1 MDIQGLFPITS
12 IINHS
17 CTANTIC
24 FATDG
29 YKFTCKAV
37 TDIQVKERQHLVSNI
52 YIYICCLLQRGD
64 ELTTNYLHHHYHFYG
79 LSYRAPELAQF
90 WHFCCRCRRCRDTT
104 EFGSLVSVD
113 T

>member
-52 YIYICCLLQRGD
+52 YVNIYCLRSAG
-64 ELTTNYLHHHYHFYG
+64 T
-79 LSYRAPELAQF
+79 S
-90 WHFCCRCRRCRDTT
+90 
-104 EFGSLVSVD
+104 
-113 T
+113 

>member
-1 MDIQGLFPITS
+1 MHRAGIRAG
-12 IINHS
+12 
-17 CTANTIC
+17 
-24 FATDG
+24 
-29 YKFTCKAV
+29 
-37 TDIQVKERQHLVSNI
+37 E
-52 YIYICCLLQRGD
+52 

>member
-37 TDIQVKERQHLVSNI
+37 TDIQV
-52 YIYICCLLQRGD
+52 G
-64 ELTTNYLHHHYHFYG
+64 ELPSGGETA
-79 LSYRAPELAQF
+79 SRI
-90 WHFCCRCRRCRDTT
+90 
-104 EFGSLVSVD
+104 
-113 T
+113 

>member
-29 YKFTCKAV
+29 YKFKCKAV
-37 TDIQVKERQHLVSNI
+37 TDIQVKYWQ
-52 YIYICCLLQRGD
+52 
-64 ELTTNYLHHHYHFYG
+64 
-79 LSYRAPELAQF
+79 A
-90 WHFCCRCRRCRDTT
+90 
-104 EFGSLVSVD
+104 
-113 T
+113 

>member
-37 TDIQVKERQHLVSNI
+37 TDIQVGVLQAEERQHLG
-52 YIYICCLLQRGD
+52 YM
-64 ELTTNYLHHHYHFYG
+64 
-79 LSYRAPELAQF
+79 
-90 WHFCCRCRRCRDTT
+90 
-104 EFGSLVSVD
+104 
-113 T
+113 